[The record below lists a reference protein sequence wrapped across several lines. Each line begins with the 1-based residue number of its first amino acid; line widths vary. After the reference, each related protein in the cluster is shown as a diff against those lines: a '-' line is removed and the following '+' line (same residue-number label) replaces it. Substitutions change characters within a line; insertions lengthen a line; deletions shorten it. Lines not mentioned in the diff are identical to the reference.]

1 MTTAL
6 LIVDVQYDFLPGG
19 ALGVPA
25 GDEVVAP
32 LVGAAR
38 SGRFDVLAASR
49 DAHPADHCSFA
60 RQGGPWPPHCVE
72 GTRGAELHP
81 LVTSLPLDVVVDK
94 ATTPEI
100 DAYSAVDG
108 TGLAAALKAR
118 GVDTVVVVGLATD
131 YCVHASARDARAA
144 GFDVVVPRDAV
155 RAVDVEAGDGERA
168 LAELASLGVDVVDR
182 VADAACG

>member
-1 MTTAL
+1 MAL
-6 LIVDVQYDFLPGG
+6 NVNEFDISDKVAEELNKLLP
-19 ALGVPA
+19 
-25 GDEVVAP
+25 
-32 LVGAAR
+32 
-38 SGRFDVLAASR
+38 
-49 DAHPADHCSFA
+49 
-60 RQGGPWPPHCVE
+60 
-72 GTRGAELHP
+72 T
-81 LVTSLPLDVVVDK
+81 
-94 ATTPEI
+94 
-100 DAYSAVDG
+100 VDG
-108 TGLAAALKAR
+108 SYAEFAAALKAR